1 MTKLKLNEF
10 TNNKRK
16 EDTRVEKYKGIT
28 IYKCDALK
36 RDLLEAT
43 RYYSTFN
50 RCILVSTIA
59 EVKKDIDWLERS
71 LKRANRLDLFYEE
84 EV

>member
-16 EDTRVEKYKGIT
+16 EDTRVKKYKGIT

-50 RCILVSTIA
+50 RYPVYTIA
-59 EVKKDIDWLERS
+59 EVKRDIDWLERS
-71 LKRANRLDLFYEE
+71 LKKANRLDLFYEE

>member
-43 RYYSTFN
+43 RYYSTIN
-50 RCILVSTIA
+50 RYPVYTIA
-59 EVKKDIDWLERS
+59 EVKRDINGVERC
-71 LKRANRLDLFYEE
+71 LKEQNRLDLFYEE